1 MLSIKPIGASSRELS
16 YYSALGTAEGHDYYT
31 EDGDRCGVWFGSGT
45 QALGLAG
52 NVDQSTFKNLLDG
65 LSADASSFLVRSR
78 KSGQT
83 NRRAGFDLTFSVP
96 KSFSIAWSVA
106 DRATRNEMDRRARIA
121 LYRSL
126 EAVEEYCGRTRRGR
140 NGVRQERGKLAFAV
154 FSHDTARGVDG
165 QPPDP
170 NRHFHAVL
178 INAAVRQDG
187 TTGALDARPLFFKRM
202 KMALGAM
209 FRAELSKQL
218 SEMGF
223 ETIRPKRE
231 RSDERVSWFE
241 LGCVPKELISA
252 MSKRRAAIETWL
264 RKRGLSGAKS
274 SELAAL
280 RTRRNKDAYSQKKL
294 FKIWGSTVTAYGFTH
309 SKLASSIE
317 RGPIERTNAMDEVIR
332 LSVRGIV
339 EKRARFSTIELLE
352 RIAVECQC
360 RGLGIEEIRHGLES
374 YLSTSS
380 ELVKLRDDSCGVK
393 TFTTRSMLAIEKRM
407 LETARILRDR
417 SILAL
422 RPETVNDALSQFPS
436 LRAEQIE
443 AIRYM
448 TAGSNIACVNG
459 VAGSG
464 KTFMLR
470 VANEC
475 WQSAGYRVIG
485 TALSAKASRGL
496 EEGSG
501 IFSSHIHQLVK
512 QLELRDVELG
522 PRTILVVD
530 EAGMVGT
537 QLTAQLLSAV
547 ADAGAKVVFVG
558 DHKQLQAIDAG
569 SAFRG
574 IMEQVGHVE
583 LEEIIR
589 QREKWSRGTVIDLR
603 DGRAERAL
611 EELWNRE
618 QLYIGEDRDDAINQ
632 LVSDWACAAK
642 TNPRETIALAGKTLE
657 VRALNRLMQSVR
669 LQRGELGS
677 DKLHID
683 GFDIHLGDR
692 VLVTRNHMP
701 LCLQNGT
708 IAEVLE
714 IDEHSLLMR
723 FDDGITIEVDTREFD
738 KFTLGYAISTHRAQ
752 GVTVENAFVLSGDLS
767 MTDRELSYVQGSRAK
782 AFTKFYTDAVAT
794 GEGID
799 VLAELMN
806 RTRPKELAIDH
817 VMDGVV

>member
-1 MLSIKPIGASSRELS
+1 
-16 YYSALGTAEGHDYYT
+16 
-31 EDGDRCGVWFGSGT
+31 
-45 QALGLAG
+45 
-52 NVDQSTFKNLLDG
+52 
-65 LSADASSFLVRSR
+65 
-78 KSGQT
+78 
-83 NRRAGFDLTFSVP
+83 
-96 KSFSIAWSVA
+96 
-106 DRATRNEMDRRARIA
+106 MDRRARIA
-121 LYRSL
+121 LYLSL

-140 NGVRQERGKLAFAV
+140 NGLRMEHGKLAFAV

-178 INAAVRQDG
+178 INAVARHDG

-218 SEMGF
+218 AEMGF
-223 ETIRPKRE
+223 ETKRPKRE

-241 LGCVPKELISA
+241 LSCVPQKLVTA

-264 RKRGLSGAKS
+264 RKHGLSGAKS

-280 RTRRNKDAYSQKKL
+280 RTRRNKDAYSQEKL
-294 FKIWGSTVTAYGFTH
+294 FQIWRSTATAYGFTR
-309 SKLASSIE
+309 STLSTSVGKRSIE
-317 RGPIERTNAMDEVIR
+317 PAESINQAIR
-332 LSVRGIV
+332 LAVRGIV
-339 EKRARFSTIELLE
+339 EKRARFSEIELIE
-352 RIAVECQC
+352 QVAVESQCQ
-360 RGLGIEEIRHGLES
+360 GLGVAEICHGVDL

-380 ELVKLRDDSCGVK
+380 ELVRLRDDSSGVR

-417 SILAL
+417 STLTIRPEIVNEAL
-422 RPETVNDALSQFPS
+422 RQFPS
-436 LRAEQIE
+436 LRAEQVE

-448 TAGSNIACVNG
+448 ASGEDIACVNG

-501 IFSSHIHQLVK
+501 IVSSHIHQLVTQIESREV
-512 QLELRDVELG
+512 QLD
-522 PRTILVVD
+522 PQTILVVD

-537 QLTAQLLSAV
+537 RQTARLLSAV
-547 ADAGAKVVFVG
+547 ADAGAKVVLVG

-574 IMEQVGHVE
+574 IMDLVGYVA

-589 QREKWSRGTVIDLR
+589 QRVEWSRGTVIDLR

-611 EELWNRE
+611 DELWKRQ
-618 QLYIGEDRDDAINQ
+618 QLYIGVDRDDAINQ
-632 LVSDWACAAK
+632 LVSDWAPAAK
-642 TNPRETIALAGKTLE
+642 ANPRDTIALAGKTLE
-657 VRALNRLMQSVR
+657 VRTLNRLMQAVR

-683 GFDIHLGDR
+683 GFDVHLGDR
-692 VLVTRNHMP
+692 ILVTRNHMP
-701 LCLQNGT
+701 LCLRNGT
-708 IAEVLE
+708 IADVVQ
-714 IDEHSLLMR
+714 IDGHSLHLR
-723 FDDGITIEVDTREFD
+723 LDDGITIEVDTREFD
-738 KFTLGYAISTHRAQ
+738 HFTLGYAISTHRAQ
-752 GVTVENAFVLSGDLS
+752 GVTVENAFVLGGDLS

-782 AFTKFYTDAVAT
+782 TFTKFYSDALST

-799 VLAELMN
+799 GLAGLMN

-817 VMDGVV
+817 VMDGVM